1 MKDYRILIILALTAV
16 CIVFLIP
23 TVTGFEAKWY
33 PAQPINLGL
42 DLQGGMHVVL
52 HVDVEKAISDEYG
65 HLAQSNIPEVF
76 KDKNLAF
83 EKAVVSSDGKKLTI
97 QFAGENDRASAQQ
110 FLTAEWTRFKVT
122 TEEAEGKPA
131 LALTLSDDEVKYLR
145 DNALKQARETINNRV
160 DEFNVREPEI
170 YTQGK
175 DQIVVRLPGVVD
187 PGRAKK
193 LIGRTAALEFKLVT
207 GEATFAPTKEALLAK
222 FNGKIPDG
230 YDIYPNK
237 DSRTGQDA
245 FYVMRKTPDL
255 SGAYLTDARVGYDQY
270 QNPAVDFTFNEEGAA
285 KFAAITGANIDKQL
299 AILLDGVVYSAPVIR
314 SRISNR
320 GQITGEFSR
329 EDALDLAIVLRA
341 GALPVPVRIDEE
353 RTVGATLGTDS
364 IHKGVI
370 SFIVGGI
377 AVILF
382 MAVYYRK
389 IGFSADLA
397 LILNVLMILAGLSM
411 FGATLTMPGIAGIIL
426 TIGMAVDANVIIDER
441 VREELRNGK
450 TPTAAVRTGYD
461 RALWTI
467 LDSNITTLVAAVVL
481 YQFGTGPIKGFA
493 VTLTI
498 GLISSVFTSIV
509 VTRVIAERLAKT
521 SKDYLSI

>member
-1 MKDYRILIILALTAV
+1 MKDYRVLIILALTAI
-16 CIVFLIP
+16 CIIFLIP
-23 TVTGFEAKWY
+23 TITGYEAKWF
-33 PAQPINLGL
+33 PAQPLNLGL

-52 HVDVEKAISDEYG
+52 HADVEKAIADEYG

-76 KDKNLAF
+76 KDKKLAF
-83 EKAVVSSDGKKLTI
+83 EKAFVSPDGRKLVI
-97 QFAGENDRASAQQ
+97 AFAGDTDRASAQQ

-207 GEATFAPTKEALLAK
+207 GESTFAPTKEALLAK
-222 FNGKIPDG
+222 FNNKIPEG

-245 FYVMRKTPDL
+245 FYVMRVIPDM

-353 RTVGATLGTDS
+353 RTVGATLGEDS
-364 IHKGVI
+364 IHKGVV
-370 SFIVGGI
+370 SFIVGG
-377 AVILF
+377 AFVLLF
-382 MAVYYRK
+382 MMFYYRLA
-389 IGFSADLA
+389 GMSADVA
-397 LILNVLMILAGLSM
+397 LVLNVLMILAGMAM
-411 FGATLTMPGIAGIIL
+411 FGATLTMPGIAGIVL
-426 TIGMAVDANVIIDER
+426 TVGMAVDANVLINER
-441 VREELRNGK
+441 IREELRAGK
-450 TPTAAVRTGYD
+450 TPAAAIRVGYQ
-461 RALWTI
+461 RATI
-467 LDSNITTLVAAVVL
+467 TIIDANLTTLVAAAAL
-481 YQFGTGPIKGFA
+481 YEFGTGPVKGFA

-498 GLISSVFTSIV
+498 GLIASVFTSIV
-509 VTRVIAERLAKT
+509 VTRVIMDAMAKGRRD
-521 SKDYLSI
+521 SLSI